1 MKSQW
6 DYHQRRELEVQMFAE
21 TLKGTTIIPEAKAEE
36 KVGNTYMFEMFKIWG
51 TTTENR
57 LRKQLS
63 DLEFNIFDFIKS
75 QYPDTELE
83 IIHNSPIVKKKGHI
97 F

>member
-1 MKSQW
+1 
-6 DYHQRRELEVQMFAE
+6 MFAE

-83 IIHNSPIVKKKGHI
+83 MRKTYTVEAPEGEITKEDIRVTVEDEK
-97 F
+97 